1 MPIAEFSMANA
12 SPAAWHL
19 DEPKKNATG
28 QGFNVN
34 VGTVAHGGPDDKPTF
49 QLIEAMQV
57 PFGLEDGPEAKS
69 RKKMELSIGRDSPI
83 IQVAQRID
91 EFVVQYTTRKSV
103 EFFKKQMTEDQVRT
117 LFRPTVTL
125 PEDPTRR
132 ALMRVKVNAEE
143 SKRPTNVLVALNER
157 QYAQGKLADIQ
168 QGCSMKVIFEIGGIW
183 YAAKS
188 FGVTLVAKNVLV
200 YASKR
205 GVCAGIDDF
214 SLPAGMEL
222 VSAAAAL
229 PPPAPPA
236 AAPPRAA
243 AASGG
248 AVEDEEMSS

>member
-1 MPIAEFSMANA
+1 MPVPEFSMANA
-12 SPAAWHL
+12 SPEAWHL

-28 QGFNVN
+28 QGFNIN

-49 QLIEAMQV
+49 QLVEALQV
-57 PFGLEDGPEAKS
+57 PFGLEDGVEAKS
-69 RKKMELSIGRDSPI
+69 RKKMELSLARDSAY

-91 EFVVQYTTRKSV
+91 DYVVAYTVRKSS
-103 EFFKKQMTEDQVRT
+103 ELFKKQMTEDQVRT

-132 ALMRVKVNAEE
+132 ALLRVKVNAEE

-157 QYAQGKLADIQ
+157 QYAQGKLSDIQ
-168 QGCSMKVIFEIGGIW
+168 AGCSMKVIFEIGGIW

-205 GVCAGIDDF
+205 GASAGIEDF

-222 VSAAAAL
+222 VVAAAA
-229 PPPAPPA
+229 PSAPAPSAAPA
-236 AAPPRAA
+236 AA
-243 AASGG
+243 
-248 AVEDEEMSS
+248 VEDDEMSS